1 MNAKRLGAI
10 SFGHF
15 AIDILNSSIA
25 IILVS
30 VSQQWDLSNSQIGFG
45 AMIYTFA
52 ASLTQPFFATCIVL
66 KTSMRGAGATHTVMR
81 WSFGSMFFYR
91 IFGLWALSHT
101 PWNSLTGV
109 WIVLS
114 IDLLTQA
121 IVFSR
126 LHFRGKWLDARV

>member
-45 AMIYTFA
+45 AMVYTFA
-52 ASLTQPFFATCIVL
+52 ASLTQPFFGLLADRW
-66 KTSMRGAGATHTVMR
+66 RGAGST
-81 WSFGSMFFYR
+81 GSDYS
-91 IFGLWALSHT
+91 G
-101 PWNSLTGV
+101 
-109 WIVLS
+109 
-114 IDLLTQA
+114 
-121 IVFSR
+121 
-126 LHFRGKWLDARV
+126 